1 MRVKI
6 YQINPDRD
14 TNRIKFFGMNALLK
28 LQGSKEIDAS
38 LYDEVFNA
46 EIDEADPEA
55 IYSKFN
61 AEGHPLYRGH
71 SLSVSD
77 VVVNDN
83 GAFFCNN
90 IGFWPIRFD
99 ESQTHKPDNLMRI
112 VYVEPHKPPYAAEI
126 VPTLKAEQK
135 AVGGLIEPINNGDGT
150 CLVGNEEAKLLGME
164 GNRHLDDGNSV
175 IAGAFF
181 VCGLTEGDFRGL
193 TDEEMMKYMDRFA
206 KPEDI
211 SQEDVAS
218 DMGITFYS
226 M

>member
-14 TNRIKFFGMNALLK
+14 TNRIKFFGMNALPK

-77 VVVNDN
+77 VVVTDN
-83 GAFFCNN
+83 GAFFCDS
-90 IGFWPIRFD
+90 IGFQPIQFD
-99 ESQTHKPDNLMRI
+99 ESQTYKPDNLMRI

-126 VPTLKAEQK
+126 EHTLRAEQK

-150 CLVGNEEAKLLGME
+150 CLVGNEEAKILGME

-181 VCGLTEGDFRGL
+181 VCGLTEGDFREL
-193 TDEEMMKYMDRFA
+193 TDKEMMKYMDRFA
-206 KPEDI
+206 NPEDI
-211 SQEDVAS
+211 SQEDVES